1 MLGGLSLFSIF
12 TLVIV
17 ISGIHTGI
25 PLNANMFFFC
35 KIVFLDICRVQLC
48 VRARFEWRV
57 GKDVKQSPFQIGVSL
72 TMITHRLLVPNK
84 GTQLR
89 VFEQFIENNHDR
101 GSWALHGEL
110 RQV

>member
-1 MLGGLSLFSIF
+1 
-12 TLVIV
+12 
-17 ISGIHTGI
+17 
-25 PLNANMFFFC
+25 
-35 KIVFLDICRVQLC
+35 
-48 VRARFEWRV
+48 
-57 GKDVKQSPFQIGVSL
+57 VKQSSFQIGVSL

-110 RQV
+110 RQVQNISQFPIHLAYSRHSNILSHELQSIDL